1 MERGGREVLR
11 RHKGDLLKD
20 SRASDAEFLSGSCE
34 SWGQDFEKS
43 RGSYTILKK

>member
-1 MERGGREVLR
+1 MERGGREVMK

-20 SRASDAEFLSGSCE
+20 SRASDAAFLSG

-43 RGSYTILKK
+43 RGSYTTLNK